1 MVKELHSLKI
11 DKSIKVATRE
21 SSPRTVKWMAGA
33 IVLVLLLGAVRFL
46 LVARERNA
54 PEVQTLR
61 VAAATPRAG
70 ASGSVILNATGY
82 IVAHHKIQVASKVVG
97 KVAWIGVEKGD
108 QVKENQVIVR
118 LEDSEY
124 RAQLRQAQGNVAA
137 AEGRLLELSN
147 GSRPEEIE
155 VAKAN
160 LVSAQADLNN
170 ANISLARIQG
180 LVSERVATQQQL
192 DDARGRYDNQAA
204 RVTSL
209 ERTYELVRVGPR
221 KESLMQAEGQLT
233 QAKGQ
238 VDLYQTQLND
248 TVIRAPI
255 TGTILERIVEKG
267 EFVTTG
273 FVGDRGAKGYV
284 VSMADLRDLQVE
296 LDINQADFAR
306 LKRGQRG
313 IITTDAYPDRKYEG
327 VIDEIAPE
335 ANRQKATVQVKV
347 KVDNPDE
354 YLRPEMNASVSFVS
368 DEKPATTT
376 EAAPATAAVY
386 LPATAVRDGAVFIV
400 LNSKVIRRTVKTAG
414 ITAAGLRIEDGLIG
428 GEDVIVAPTSEI
440 KEGIRVRTRQ

>member
-1 MVKELHSLKI
+1 MVKDLHSLQIDRSVKI
-11 DKSIKVATRE
+11 ATRK
-21 SSPRTVKWMAGA
+21 SSPRTARWIAGA
-33 IVLVLLLGAVRFL
+33 IALVLLLGAVRFL
-46 LVARERNA
+46 LVARERNE

-61 VAAATPRAG
+61 VAASAPTAG
-70 ASGSVILNATGY
+70 SPGSVILNATGY

-108 QVKENQVIVR
+108 HVKENQVIVR

-124 RAQLRQAQGNVAA
+124 RAQLRQAQGNLAA
-137 AEGRLLELSN
+137 AEGRLLELRN

-170 ANISLARIQG
+170 AKISLARIQG
-180 LVSERVATQQQL
+180 LVDERVATQQQL

-255 TGTILERIVEKG
+255 TGTSAAYWRKERRSIVMSSSLSFTRRRSKG
-267 EFVTTG
+267 WRYSSV
-273 FVGDRGAKGYV
+273 DLSV
-284 VSMADLRDLQVE
+284 V
-296 LDINQADFAR
+296 
-306 LKRGQRG
+306 
-313 IITTDAYPDRKYEG
+313 RKDQS
-327 VIDEIAPE
+327 VQTAPR
-335 ANRQKATVQVKV
+335 NAT
-347 KVDNPDE
+347 
-354 YLRPEMNASVSFVS
+354 SS
-368 DEKPATTT
+368 
-376 EAAPATAAVY
+376 AAP
-386 LPATAVRDGAVFIV
+386 
-400 LNSKVIRRTVKTAG
+400 RR
-414 ITAAGLRIEDGLIG
+414 
-428 GEDVIVAPTSEI
+428 
-440 KEGIRVRTRQ
+440 